1 MLSTQP
7 LGALGGGRVWRE
19 PQGPQVVGWAHRRS
33 SCKELILPLGQLLQQ
48 ELKLTPVLFKADFNA
63 GFLLPKPVSLA
74 ST

>member
-1 MLSTQP
+1 MAHRWLD
-7 LGALGGGRVWRE
+7 G
-19 PQGPQVVGWAHRRS
+19 HRRS